1 MWVKLNN
8 AVTSP
13 LNIRLPLM
21 ENGYTKYKYVSF
33 EPGKEY
39 EYSDTLEDILL
50 GYTIQQ
56 KYTKER
62 EETLK
67 SNGCVYEI
75 KLCKVCGGKRTDLVY
90 HPIERTE

>member
-1 MWVKLNN
+1 MWFRLNK

-39 EYSDTLEDILL
+39 EYPDYIEPTVLAYEV
-50 GYTIQQ
+50 QQ

-62 EETLK
+62 EQALK
-67 SNGCVYEI
+67 EAGAKYEV
-75 KLCKVCGGKRTDLVY
+75 KLCKVCGGKRTNLIY
-90 HPIERTE
+90 YPIEKV